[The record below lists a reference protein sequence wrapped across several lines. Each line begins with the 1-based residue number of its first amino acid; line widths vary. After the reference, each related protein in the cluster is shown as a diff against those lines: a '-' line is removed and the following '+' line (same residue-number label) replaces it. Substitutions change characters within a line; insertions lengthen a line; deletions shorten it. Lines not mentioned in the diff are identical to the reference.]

1 MINKI
6 LPVLLI
12 LTATLFAAPI
22 PSASGTSPEKQ
33 MMGEAFSIDDVCFSN
48 TGDATGYAPKYEMV
62 IPRGVTFENATF
74 NGGTKSQEVLSCAID
89 SPTECNAT
97 NPDTGKSI
105 TLQPGEALYIVSYP
119 LGSFPTDMPKQCM
132 AFNFRLGNTPEVTL
146 NVPEDIEV
154 TPYFAL
160 GDTAEDDGSF
170 IYPNPDEPLKLEVI
184 PVVFKITKTFN
195 APEGET
201 VTGRHFAKT
210 FTLGLNIARDE
221 NITNIVVKDDFPDQL
236 QYISPIDNLPA
247 GCSLDSEPDTNTSGG
262 TLAFTCTDLH
272 GASSDDVLEYN
283 IIVHFFVPDVLSDC
297 TGTVLNKVT
306 SNYDYTDL
314 DTNSTSTYS
323 DDAND
328 TIRIKAMAVQ
338 KSVEL
343 FTDNGVPGVSP
354 DDILKYTIQMQLSDY
369 LDANNTIFRD
379 LLDDTQTA
387 VDLNNSTWSID
398 SSATTANGTFMEGTS
413 VTTSIAGNGSQNVD
427 FNLSAASGVDLVG
440 GEGTSKG
447 TKVTITFFAQVDK
460 TYRSSGDAIRAGD
473 YIRNS
478 ISIDTDA
485 HSGCDTSSS
494 ETEIAIAKGNKT
506 VYAINGSLVDQNKPF
521 LVKPDDN
528 VTYQLSVNFP
538 ISSYQNVTLSDFL
551 PSPIFNT
558 NGFTDGEAPVWDGN
572 NTTHIPSSGDWSTG
586 PDNTIDVNSLGV
598 TLSSDTAQNK
608 LSWKYTLDDTDTNV
622 TKASK
627 LVLLFTV
634 KATDAPL
641 ADQLVLA
648 NLGILD
654 YNGTTEPFSGSDIIP
669 IITLQPVLNIDKNIT
684 ETSNER
690 GQLLPAKT
698 LDKVDAGDVITFRI
712 SIGNTGHA
720 AAYDVNVTDTLN
732 RPALENCIRIASTDD
747 SQIVGSG
754 FDIYTIKFIDK
765 NSTFYMDYNC
775 TVTQDANPGIDII
788 NEANITTYSNIPEG
802 QNFLA
807 NKEPLTSK
815 ATLKMLEDT
824 ALTKKLYDTSLPSTP
839 GSNLNPGEIAYF
851 EINAT
856 LGEGTYVNFNI
867 TDTTC
872 DNTPFLYD
880 NSTNITFSGNDVIVT
895 ATQTNSHG
903 TLTYRCQYQT
913 KAVDKGSYTNTA
925 TMNADN
931 ITQKSAN
938 APWTVTQPNPNPTKT
953 MDPPEA
959 DAGDKISVTMN
970 WDSNNTDNPSY
981 RCTVTDKLDDRFD
994 FNTITTPVAPPGY
1007 TCSTDTTYGIVTC
1020 TSVDTNKTCGSG
1032 PATFDVNLKA
1042 DILVGGSLDNIIE
1055 FNGHALPQ
1063 DHNNSDAGDYDYKTD
1078 DNNTAILKL
1087 RSPLKPVKV
1096 FTKTSEDF
1104 TDPGDTQLSAIPDV
1118 AVGEIVDVNITY
1130 AFFEGTTKTVSLQ
1143 DVFLTNGLVYVP
1155 DSMTISR
1162 SSNKLQVENSDINNS
1177 LESVAVGTPVSVD
1190 ENNITQDENHLSVS
1204 LGNVYNLTA
1213 QDGVHQES
1221 FTLSFKLKVKNSIN
1235 VNAGMNIEDQGQTEF
1250 HDSVTNKVRY
1260 AKSKIREMNVVEPK
1274 PTLRKVAD
1282 KVTVQGGTIV
1292 NYTIHACNDESN
1304 TSSSSTTGF
1313 DWNLTDT
1320 LPDHLD
1326 IQGDVNASDP
1336 SITPTVVSSKKFNA
1350 GIVRLAPGEC
1360 VVFTYQAKVSD
1371 DVGYGEVLTNDATL
1385 TATSLPGE
1393 YGTAGDMNLTE
1404 NTPGEINGERT
1415 GNRIGSNDLY
1425 AEADASIVAKK
1436 AGISKRLVSPD
1447 KYYAIG
1453 ERASYSIRMGLVKGT
1468 AQNFIVHDELPK
1480 GLVVDVNSIH
1490 YSHTGTV
1497 SPTNPIDINITGN
1510 ASTGQIITF
1519 NYGELN
1525 ATALSGLS
1533 IDYNVTV
1540 INTLSNQDGT
1550 MLVNKAFVT
1559 FDDPLDPT
1567 QSIKVDPVNPTK
1579 PVKVGEPNLFLK
1591 KRVTSSLIDLQ
1602 AGSVITWEVNIKN
1615 NGHTLAHDVNWTD
1628 TLPAGLSS
1636 ATPIS
1641 VMLSGTPAVLN
1652 GTSIPLDN
1660 SNLHGNS
1667 TSLYLD
1673 TFDLP
1678 ADSTVKV
1685 TFEATLENS
1694 VIAGDTLE
1702 NITKANYNSIPNAS
1716 GTPDG
1721 IDGRNSLDCG
1731 DDDNNSVL
1739 NNYCESAKAAFTIAA
1754 DLDIDKHLVGNRDTF
1769 TIGEVLS
1776 YNLRVSFVNGIT
1788 KNVVV
1793 QDALPDGLKYVSATC
1808 SDPGGTAII
1817 FDCDVISTNPVTLDL
1832 GDISNPDDSNQS
1844 NNYIDINLR
1853 VLVENIKANQNGV
1866 TLVNGDIAG
1875 TKVFVTSD
1883 NNSSAE
1889 TVPVEIKIIEPDITV
1904 TKNAVPATQARGD
1917 IVDYTITL
1925 QHSGK
1930 STSDAYNIE
1939 FTDVLDDGLQYIPGS
1954 SDVNGSQSGQTL
1966 TFDIAHFALGETKTI
1981 HYKAR
1986 IDANA
1991 TPDSNLTNQLTTKFR
2006 SIPNADGSINGG
2018 RNGNDGIGPD
2028 DDSILN
2034 NYMLETSAT
2043 VLVNSN
2049 KLKPTKSMRF
2059 EHDNNNDGLV
2069 NAGDFLKYRLNVI
2082 NELNTSVNDINI
2094 SDHIDQS
2101 LTLLLDSIQVYH
2113 NHNLLV
2119 DTGASNAN
2127 WTVSGGYW
2135 YHYAE
2140 SNITI
2145 DYFGDTNYFEIYWN
2159 GIFASSDE
2167 FDVLYDTKINDGN
2180 VTEVVFTDGSTLD
2193 VNRSQNT
2200 KVESGIIIDNIFTVD
2215 SNNTEPSDSNK
2226 VTIITKER
2234 GRALEPQKEIT
2245 DTNQSFTNDPNVAVG
2260 EVIDVKV
2267 TFSFT
2272 RGITDD
2278 VMLSEYYVE
2287 GNFIY
2292 VPNSMELERSNNKI
2306 AVSQT
2311 DLNNSFGTDTT
2322 KITVNDTIVNFRP
2335 DGFDLNISNVT
2346 VDTNSTKETLYLTFK
2361 LRVDNNES
2369 VQDASVLPDHGAVA
2383 YLEYDPATSSNRR
2396 REINST
2402 VVSVTVVEPLVE
2414 VTKDVNISTA
2424 NVADDLLYILKVC
2437 NRGSTNGYEWNILD
2451 SIPDTL
2457 LPDGTYSFDKNGTDA
2472 NITEGGITGQE
2483 LNITIDSLK
2492 PDECISLDFNVT
2504 VTSDAEFE
2512 ETILNEVNVTTTSL
2526 PGTFN
2531 YERTGKD
2538 GYGGLNDLYDEDN
2551 TTVTIGAP
2559 NLEKKVAGKTR
2570 YYAIGEL
2577 VNHKIKAGL
2586 PASTNDLNFT
2596 DTFPSGLKYIERSA
2610 TLQLPAGASVTYPDI
2625 ANRETLSSVENSV
2638 SFDLGELNIT
2648 TPGDMTIE
2656 VTSRVQNIPSVCAE
2670 NELKNYV
2677 EMHFEDSNSIGISE
2691 EYNATSENIVIG
2703 EPDLN
2708 MTNELVGYDPLDP
2721 KTVGD
2726 TISYKIVLYNEGET
2740 MAYNVHWYDIIPEHT
2755 DNITNAVLAASPN
2768 DVNKSDGSGVLSDAD
2783 FVIVDNNLSLSP
2795 FDLPSG
2801 SAVTVTFDTEIVSL
2815 TIDKLTNRAYASTQS
2830 DRNRSVARTASE
2842 PGCHR
2847 AYDVNKDINFTINQF
2862 PVANDDCTLLIKE
2875 YRPYPGDLAY
2885 NDILGDGTKAEHTWR
2900 LIRRPKHGTIE
2911 VHKDG
2916 TFVYTPNANYNGSDG
2931 FTYEL
2936 EDING
2941 DKDQAKV
2948 CIEVACASSQPS
2960 DSGDAGSVLSMLL
2973 MFILT
2978 TAIGLYYIRDEKAR
2992 RQ

>member
-6 LPVLLI
+6 LPVLLM
-12 LTATLFAAPI
+12 LTATLLAAPV
-22 PSASGTSPEKQ
+22 PSATGTAPEKQ
-33 MMGEAFSIDDVCFSN
+33 MMGEAFSIDDICFSN
-48 TGDATGYAPKYEMV
+48 TGDATGYAPRYEMV
-62 IPRGVTFENATF
+62 TPKGVIFKSASF
-74 NGGTKSQEVLSCAID
+74 NGGTKSQQVLSCAID

-97 NPDTGKSI
+97 NPDTGKNI
-105 TLQPGEALYIVSYP
+105 TLQPGEALWIVSYP

-132 AFNFRLGNTPEVTL
+132 TFNFRLGNTPDVTL
-146 NVPEDIEV
+146 NVPENIEV

-160 GDTAEDDGSF
+160 GDTAEDDGNF

-195 APEGET
+195 AHEGET

-221 NITNIVVKDDFPDQL
+221 NVTNVVVEDDLPAQL

-247 GCSLDSEPDTNTSGG
+247 GCSIDSEPDSSTPGG
-262 TLAFTCTDLH
+262 TLAFTCTNLR
-272 GASSDDVLEYN
+272 GTSSDDVVEHN
-283 IIVHFFVPDVLSDC
+283 ITVHFFVPDVLSDC

-306 SNYDYTDL
+306 ANYDYTDL
-314 DTNSTSTYS
+314 DTNSTYTYS

-343 FTDNGVPGVSP
+343 FTDNGVPGISP

-369 LDANNTIFRD
+369 FDANNTIFRD
-379 LLDDTQTA
+379 VLDDTQTA

-398 SSATTANGTFMEGTS
+398 SSAITANGTFTEGAS
-413 VTTSIAGNGSQNVD
+413 VTTSIAGNGAQNVD

-447 TKVTITFFAQVDK
+447 TKVTLTFFAKIDK
-460 TYRSSGDAIRAGD
+460 TYRSSGEAIRAGD
-473 YIRNS
+473 YIQNN

-506 VYAINGSLVDQNKPF
+506 VYAINGNVVEGSEPY
-521 LVKPDDN
+521 LVKSDDN
-528 VTYQLSVNFP
+528 VTYKLTVNFP
-538 ISSYQNVTLSDFL
+538 ISSYQNVTLSDYL

-558 NGFTDGEAPVWDGN
+558 NGFTNGEAPVWDGN
-572 NTTHIPSSGDWSTG
+572 NTTHIPLSGDWSTG
-586 PDNTIDVNSLGV
+586 PDNTTDVNGLGV
-598 TLSSDTAQNK
+598 TLSVDTAQNK
-608 LSWKYTLDDTDTNV
+608 LSWKYTLDDADTNV

-654 YNGTTEPFSGSDIIP
+654 YNGTKEPFSGSDIVP
-669 IITLQPVLNIDKNIT
+669 IVTLQPVLSIDKNIT
-684 ETSNER
+684 ATSNHR
-690 GQLLPAKT
+690 GQTLPAKT
-698 LDKVDAGDVITFRI
+698 LAQVDAGDVITYRI
-712 SIGNTGHA
+712 GISNTGHA
-720 AAYDVNVTDTLN
+720 AAFDVNITDTLN
-732 RPALENCIRIASTDD
+732 RPALENCIRIFSTDD
-747 SQIVGSG
+747 SQVEGSG
-754 FDIYTIKFIDK
+754 LDSFIIKYIDR
-765 NSTFYMDYNC
+765 NSTFYVDYNC
-775 TVTQDANPGIDII
+775 TVTQDANPGTNII
-788 NEANITTYSNIPEG
+788 NEANITAYSNIPGG
-802 QNFLA
+802 QDFLA

-815 ATLKMLEDT
+815 ATLQMYEDT
-824 ALTKKLYDTSLPSTP
+824 ALTKTLYDTSLPSTP

-856 LGEGTYVNFNI
+856 LGEGTYVNFSI
-867 TDTTC
+867 TDAIC

-880 NSTNITFSGNDVIVT
+880 NSANVTFSGNDVIVT

-903 TLTYRCQYQT
+903 TLTYRCEHQT
-913 KAVDKGSYTNTA
+913 KALDKGSYSNTA
-925 TMNADN
+925 VMDADN

-959 DAGDKISVTMN
+959 DAGDTISVTMN

-994 FNTITTPVAPPGY
+994 FGTITTPVAPPGY
-1007 TCSTDTTYGIVTC
+1007 SCSADTTNGIVTC
-1020 TSVDTNKTCGSG
+1020 TSVDANKTCGAG

-1063 DHNNSDAGDYDYKTD
+1063 DHNNSDAADYDYKTD
-1078 DNNTAILKL
+1078 DNDTTVLKL
-1087 RSPLKPVKV
+1087 RSPLKPIKV

-1104 TDPGDTQLSAIPDV
+1104 TNPGDTKLSAIPDV

-1143 DVFLTNGLVYVP
+1143 DIFLTKGLAYVP
-1155 DSMTISR
+1155 GSMKISR
-1162 SSNKLQVENSDINNS
+1162 SSDKLETENTDINNS
-1177 LESVAVGTPVSVD
+1177 LGGIAVGTPVSVD
-1190 ENNITQDENHLSVS
+1190 ESNITQDENHLSID

-1213 QDGVHQES
+1213 QDGVHKES
-1221 FTLSFKLKVKNSIN
+1221 FTLSFKVKVKNSIN
-1235 VNAGMNIEDQGQTEF
+1235 VNAGTYIQDQGRTLF
-1250 HDSVTNKVRY
+1250 HDSVTDNLRQ
-1260 AKSKIREMNVVEPK
+1260 ADSDIREMNVVEPK

-1282 KVTVQGGTIV
+1282 KVTVEGGTVV
-1292 NYTIHACNDESN
+1292 NYTMYACNDESN
-1304 TSSSSTTGF
+1304 TSIGTTTGY

-1320 LPDHLD
+1320 LPAHLD
-1326 IQGDVNASDP
+1326 IVSGSVTAIPSVPISELSSKEFNASID
-1336 SITPTVVSSKKFNA
+1336 N
-1350 GIVRLAPGEC
+1350 LAPGEC
-1360 VVFTYQAKVSD
+1360 VVFTYQSKVAD
-1371 DVGYGEVLTNDATL
+1371 DVPFGEVMTNSATL
-1385 TATSLPGE
+1385 TATSLPE
-1393 YGTAGDMNLTE
+1393 AYGTAGDTNLTE
-1404 NTPGEINGERT
+1404 DGPGEINGERT
-1415 GNRIGSNDLY
+1415 GSRIGSNDLY
-1425 AEADASIVAKK
+1425 VEADASIVAKK
-1436 AGISKRLVSPD
+1436 AGIAKRLVSPD

-1453 ERASYSIRMGLVKGT
+1453 EKASYRIRMGLVKGT
-1468 AQNFIVHDELPK
+1468 AQNFVVHDELPK
-1480 GLVVDVNSIH
+1480 GLVIDVNSIR

-1497 SPTNPIDINITGN
+1497 NPVEPTDMNITGN
-1510 ASTGQIITF
+1510 ASTGQTITF

-1525 ATALSGLS
+1525 ATALSGLG

-1540 INTLSNQDGT
+1540 INTLDNQDGT

-1559 FDDPLDPT
+1559 FDDPLDST
-1567 QSIKVDPVNPTK
+1567 QSIKVDQVNPTK
-1579 PVKVGEPNLFLK
+1579 PIKVGEPNLFLQ
-1591 KRVTSSLIDLQ
+1591 KRVTSSLTGLQ
-1602 AGSVITWEVNIKN
+1602 AGSVMQWEVNIQN

-1636 ATPIS
+1636 ATPVFVALS
-1641 VMLSGTPAVLN
+1641 GAPAVLSGT
-1652 GTSIPLDN
+1652 TTRLDN
-1660 SNLHGNS
+1660 TNLHGNG

-1673 TFDLP
+1673 TFDLS
-1678 ADSTVKV
+1678 ADSSVKI

-1694 VIAGDTLE
+1694 VVAGDTLE
-1702 NITKANYNSIPNAS
+1702 NVTHANYNSIPDAI
-1716 GTPDG
+1716 GTVDG

-1731 DDDNNSVL
+1731 DDDDDAVL

-1754 DLDIDKHLVGNRDTF
+1754 DLDIDKHLVGNRDAF
-1769 TIGEVLS
+1769 TIGEALS
-1776 YNLRVSFVNGIT
+1776 YNLRVSFVNGVT
-1788 KNVVV
+1788 KNVVI

-1817 FDCDVISTNPVTLDL
+1817 FDCDVTSTDPVTISL

-1866 TLVNGDIAG
+1866 TLVNGDTAG

-1883 NNSSAE
+1883 TNTSAE
-1889 TVPVEIKIIEPDITV
+1889 TVPVEIKVIEPDIIV
-1904 TKNAVPATQARGD
+1904 TKSAAPATQARGD

-1925 QHSGK
+1925 QHSSR

-1939 FTDVLDDGLQYIPGS
+1939 FTDVLDDDLHYIPGS
-1954 SDVNGSQSGQTL
+1954 SDVNGSQSGQIL

-1981 HYKAR
+1981 HYQAR

-1991 TPDSNLTNQLTTKFR
+1991 TPDSNLTNQLATTFR
-2006 SIPNADGSINGG
+2006 SIPDANGSIDGG
-2018 RNGNDGIGPD
+2018 RNGNDGTGPD
-2028 DDSILN
+2028 EDSVLN
-2034 NYMLETSAT
+2034 NYMVETSAT

-2059 EHDNNNDGLV
+2059 EKDSNNDGLV
-2069 NAGDFLKYRLNVI
+2069 NAGDFLKYRLNVV

-2101 LTLLLDSIQVYH
+2101 LTLLLDSIQVYQ

-2127 WTVSGGYW
+2127 WTLSGDYW

-2180 VTEVVFTDGSTLD
+2180 ITEVVFVDGTTLD
-2193 VNRSQNT
+2193 INRSQNT
-2200 KVESGIIIDNIFTVD
+2200 RVAAGTVIDNIFTVD

-2226 VTIITKER
+2226 VTIVTKER
-2234 GRALEPQKEIT
+2234 GRALLPLKEIT
-2245 DTNQSFTNDPNVAVG
+2245 DTNQSFTNGLNVAVG
-2260 EVIDVKV
+2260 EVIDVKL
-2267 TFSFT
+2267 TFGFSS
-2272 RGITDD
+2272 GITDD
-2278 VMLSEYYVE
+2278 VMLSEYYTK
-2287 GNFIY
+2287 GNFVYI
-2292 VPNSMELERSNNKI
+2292 PDSMELERSSDKI
-2306 AVSQT
+2306 TVSQT
-2311 DLNNSFGTDTT
+2311 DLNSSFGTGTT
-2322 KITVNDTIVNFRP
+2322 KITVDDSIVNFRP

-2346 VDTNSTKETLYLTFK
+2346 VDANRTEETLYLTFK

-2369 VQDASVLPDHGAVA
+2369 VQNANTLPDHGAVT
-2383 YLEYDPATSSNRR
+2383 YLEYDPVTSSSSIVEYNTS
-2396 REINST
+2396 E
-2402 VVSVTVVEPLVE
+2402 VSVTVVEPLVE
-2414 VTKDVNISTA
+2414 VKKDVNISTA
-2424 NVADDLLYILKVC
+2424 SVADDLQYTLKIC

-2451 SIPDTL
+2451 TLPDTL
-2457 LPDGTYSFDKNGTDA
+2457 EPSGFTFDDNGTSA
-2472 NITEGGITGQE
+2472 NIIDGGLSGQE
-2483 LNITIDSLK
+2483 LNVTIDVLK
-2492 PDECISLDFNVT
+2492 PTECVNILLNVT
-2504 VTSDAEFE
+2504 VTSLAEFK

-2526 PGTFN
+2526 PGIFV
-2531 YERTGKD
+2531 YERTGVD

-2559 NLEKKVAGKTR
+2559 NLAKEITGKKQ

-2577 VNHKIKAGL
+2577 VKHTITAGL
-2586 PASTNDLNFT
+2586 PASTNLLKFKDI
-2596 DTFPSGLKYIERSA
+2596 FPSGLVYIAKSVV
-2610 TLQLPAGASVTYPDI
+2610 LQLPTGASVSYPDI
-2625 ANRETLSSVENSV
+2625 ANRETLLSAENAV
-2638 SFDLGELNIT
+2638 AFDLGELNIT
-2648 TPGDMTIE
+2648 TPGDMNIS
-2656 VTSRVQNIPSVCAE
+2656 VTSRVQNIPSVCAGTK
-2670 NELKNYV
+2670 LKNYI
-2677 EMHFEDSNSIGISE
+2677 EMYFEDSSALGISD
-2691 EYNATSENIVIG
+2691 EYNASSGDIVIG
-2703 EPDLN
+2703 EPNLN
-2708 MTNELVGYDPLDP
+2708 MTNELVGFDPLDP

-2726 TISYKIVLYNEGET
+2726 TISYKVVLHNEGET
-2740 MAYNVHWYDIIPEHT
+2740 MAYNVHWYDIIPQHT
-2755 DNITNAVLAASPN
+2755 DNITNMVLIASP
-2768 DVNKSDGSGVLSDAD
+2768 DDLNKSDGSGLLSNAD
-2783 FVIVDNNLSLSP
+2783 FSTGDHNLTLVP

-2801 SAVTVTFDTEIVSL
+2801 STITVTFDTEITSS
-2815 TIDKLTNRAYASTQS
+2815 TIDELTNTAYATTQS
-2830 DRNRSVARTASE
+2830 DSNASVARTVSE
-2842 PGCHR
+2842 PDCQR
-2847 AYDVNKDINFTINQF
+2847 AYDTNASVPFFINQL
-2862 PVANDDCTLLIKE
+2862 PIANDDCTLTIKE
-2875 YRPYPGDLAY
+2875 YRPYSGDLTY
-2885 NDILGDGTKAEHTWR
+2885 NDTLGDGTKAEHTWR
-2900 LIRRPKHGTIE
+2900 LLRGPKHGTAT
-2911 VHKDG
+2911 VNKDG
-2916 TFVYTPNANYNGSDG
+2916 TFVYEPNANYNGPDS

-2948 CIEVACASSQPS
+2948 CINVACASSQPS
-2960 DSGDAGSVLSMLL
+2960 DSGDAGNVLSMLL

-2992 RQ
+2992 RQQ